1 MNPSSAPPI
10 VNDLP
15 RRRSRERG
23 NISRSHNDIEERN
36 EVTKRDQRQPLMSQK
51 EAFQRQLSKRS
62 SDGKNFTPHRDSNA
76 FHSQERHYQNEIT
89 AKHSRRDSSEI
100 QSFNP
105 TTHRS
110 VHKSFHPELG
120 NEQPSTSKK
129 SSKSRYTPPRSP
141 QRFEGEKSKSSK
153 SSKHNKAPNSS
164 GDTFETNDNKG
175 GRNERNDRYSEKEV
189 WRQKE
194 NKRDSERDHADRLKN
209 DYGKGVKTTSKDLNK
224 LKKRSNS
231 NNNDDYCQVIK
242 KSKNQSEDQGRADKS
257 SRISE
262 NDKGYNHEDIKENN
276 ISRDSDI
283 DSASSET
290 KRVSALSR
298 LGPKLSL
305 NERLSSK
312 LPETTG
318 AFMQD
323 STHDVGPMN
332 IDDQINGQLN
342 MKNTTMHHQNE
353 RYFLLAD

>member
-23 NISRSHNDIEERN
+23 NMSRSHNDFEERN
-36 EVTKRDQRQPLMSQK
+36 EGTKRDQRQPLMSQK

-129 SSKSRYTPPRSP
+129 ISKSRYTPPRSP

-231 NNNDDYCQVIK
+231 NNNDDDCQVIK
-242 KSKNQSEDQGRADKS
+242 KSKNQSEDQGRANKS

-332 IDDQINGQLN
+332 IDDQNGQLN
-342 MKNTTMHHQNE
+342 MKNATMHHQNE

>member
-10 VNDLP
+10 VQDFP

-23 NISRSHNDIEERN
+23 TISRSHNDMEQKN

-51 EAFQRQLSKRS
+51 EAFQRQQSKKS
-62 SDGKNFTPHRDSNA
+62 SDGKNFTPRRDSNA

-89 AKHSRRDSSEI
+89 TKRSRRDSSEI

-105 TTHRS
+105 TAHRS
-110 VHKSFHPELG
+110 IHKSFHPEHG
-120 NEQPSTSKK
+120 NEEPSTSKK
-129 SSKSRYTPPRSP
+129 SSKTRYTPPRSP
-141 QRFEGEKSKSSK
+141 QRFEEENSKSSK
-153 SSKHNKAPNSS
+153 SSKHKAPNSS
-164 GDTFETNDNKG
+164 GDTFETNDSNR
-175 GRNERNDRYSEKEV
+175 GRNERYDRYSEKEI

-194 NKRDSERDHADRLKN
+194 NERDSERDHNDRLKN
-209 DYGKGVKTTSKDLNK
+209 DHVKSVKTTSKDLNK
-224 LKKRSNS
+224 LKKRSNP
-231 NNNDDYCQVIK
+231 NNNHDYCQVIK
-242 KSKNQSEDQGRADKS
+242 KSKNQSEGQGRARKS
-257 SRISE
+257 SKTSE
-262 NDKGYNHEDIKENN
+262 NDKSYKHEDIKENN

-318 AFMQD
+318 AFKQD
-323 STHDVGPMN
+323 FTHDVGPIN
-332 IDDQINGQLN
+332 IEDQENNQLN
-342 MKNTTMHHQNE
+342 MKNAMHHQND
-353 RYFLLAD
+353 RYFLLAE